1 MPIESG
7 PTGERKVRSSLLFLM
22 VLVFGLWFAYDGW
35 IGYPGENYRENLEQ
49 LPSEQREAIKDIRV
63 YESVNE
69 ESSLTANQLIKRFHG
84 KPDTVRSK
92 LESLFG
98 GPPSFKTKD
107 TMYYFGPAYRVIIPL
122 DFNSTDDRRVL
133 GRATEKSATD
143 ILFQK
148 GLGIGLLVFAAYL
161 LFFVLRVRRTRLVLN
176 DSGLEY
182 YGAEPVTWEAMQA
195 LDISHFS
202 RKGRVDLV
210 YDDHGT
216 QRRVRLD
223 EYHLEKFDEVVDEI
237 CARKGFE
244 NPLPTTE
251 EPAPGS

>member
-22 VLVFGLWFAYDGW
+22 VLVFGFWFAYDGW

-49 LPSEQREAIKDIRV
+49 LPADRGEANKDIRV
-63 YESVNE
+63 YKTVNE
-69 ESSLTANQLIKRFHG
+69 ESSLAANQLTKKYRGRPETI
-84 KPDTVRSK
+84 RSK

-98 GPPSFKTKD
+98 GPPSFETKD
-107 TMYYFGPAYRVIIPL
+107 TMYYFGPAYRVTIPL
-122 DFNSTDDRRVL
+122 DATRSDDQKVV

-148 GLGIGLLVFAAYL
+148 GLGIGLLIFAAYL
-161 LFFVLRVRRTRLVLN
+161 LVFVLRVRGTRLVLN
-176 DSGLEY
+176 EAGLQY
-182 YGAEPVTWEAMQA
+182 CGRGPISWEAMRE
-195 LDISHFS
+195 LDISKFS
-202 RKGRVDLV
+202 RKGHVDLV
-210 YDDHGT
+210 YDDNGSP
-216 QRRVRLD
+216 RRLRLD
-223 EYHLEKFDEVVDEI
+223 EYHLEKFDEVIDEI

-251 EPAPGS
+251 EPAAGS